1 MEHGFKNSMESGEEG
16 EEGVGCVERY
26 NEVVVAQ
33 ADLEKIR
40 KTLDVLQGFIEKNL
54 PPGIRAKMRNLIKE

>member
-16 EEGVGCVERY
+16 EEGVGWVERY

-40 KTLDVLQGFIEKNL
+40 KTQMFSMVL
-54 PPGIRAKMRNLIKE
+54 